1 MRPRAHLAG
10 GALPNDP
17 RRQCR
22 DVEPEHAQ
30 HMLEQQ
36 VLLEAV
42 AAAAVLHELALERI
56 EIEQHGSARER
67 IEVLE
72 WNGLR
77 VALLQAAQRVEGRG
91 TRPRVADAFEVGI
104 EVEHFGT
111 ANTSR
116 A

>member
-17 RRQCR
+17 RRQCS

-30 HMLEQQ
+30 HVLEQQ

-42 AAAAVLHELALERI
+42 AAAAVLHELALERV

-77 VALLQAAQRVEGRG
+77 VALLQAAQSLEGRG
-91 TRPRVADAFEVGI
+91 TRPRVADAFEVGT
-104 EVEHFGT
+104 EVEHCGT